1 MGLEMS
7 GKLSLL
13 CTRRT
18 PQVLGR
24 KGCAHCFCRP
34 CGRQQ
39 GQSWQPPSHPTHSL
53 WRTGDPVACSS
64 LRCGRR
70 RMRWRD
76 FLQRLSSPG
85 QTQVDF
91 LWKSLLLKK
100 TTTEERRSGK
110 RGSAGL
116 FASLA
121 LTMDKGK
128 GLEKTQPVVMS
139 EGSPL
144 WEGHRRT
151 PSELGR
157 PLPRLCL
164 TTAGA
169 FQFLY

>member
-1 MGLEMS
+1 MQTGS
-7 GKLSLL
+7 ASPVGGNKDRAGSLL
-13 CTRRT
+13 PIAHIRSGG
-18 PQVLGR
+18 QVTQWPAVAFGVA
-24 KGCAHCFCRP
+24 GDACAE
-34 CGRQQ
+34 GY
-39 GQSWQPPSHPTHSL
+39 
-53 WRTGDPVACSS
+53 
-64 LRCGRR
+64 
-70 RMRWRD
+70 

-85 QTQVDF
+85 QTQVDY

-100 TTTEERRSGK
+100 TTTEKRRSGK

-128 GLEKTQPVVMS
+128 GVETTQPVLMS

-144 WEGHRRT
+144 WEGHGRT
-151 PSELGR
+151 QSELGR
-157 PLPRLCL
+157 PLPLLCL